1 MDFDPVLS
9 SLVEIAQAVPRS
21 GLLLGTVGALLVGW
35 IGALLMRKKIA
46 GGRFIRTLSTLAL
59 VGILLAVL
67 LQVARFDPRLDAF
80 TEIGMPEQR
89 IEGGETVIPLS
100 PDGHYWLLAEV
111 NGMPMRFL
119 VDTGATLT
127 ALSGEA
133 AQRAGLS
140 PRPGGL
146 PVMISTA
153 NGTVTADLTTVE
165 SLRLGNIEARG
176 IDAVI
181 APNLGRTNVLGMNF
195 LSRLDGWRVENGDL
209 ILDPGGQIPD

>member
-1 MDFDPVLS
+1 MDFEPVLT
-9 SLVEIAQAVPRS
+9 SLMEIAQTVPRS
-21 GLLLGTVGALLVGW
+21 GLLIGTIAALFLGW
-35 IGALLMRKKIA
+35 IGALMLRKKVA
-46 GGRFIRTLSTLAL
+46 GGRLIRTLSTLAL

-67 LQVARFDPRLDAF
+67 VQVARFDPRLDAF

-89 IEGGETVIPLS
+89 IEGGETVIPMS
-100 PDGHYWLLAEV
+100 PDGHFWLKADV
-111 NGMPMRFL
+111 NGTPMRFL

-127 ALSGEA
+127 AFSADA
-133 AQRAGLS
+133 ANAAGLE
-140 PRPGGL
+140 PRTGGL
-146 PVMISTA
+146 PVRISTA

-195 LSRLDGWRVENGDL
+195 LSRLDGWRVENGEL
-209 ILDPGGQIPD
+209 ILNPGLPVTE